1 MMITESYSKFRDSIR
16 KNILNGPLG
25 FAEWAFLPA
34 DLAVLMGRA
43 MASPDID
50 TKTKGLLIM
59 AGLYTSAGI
68 ELIPESL
75 LGPIGL
81 VDDGIVIISALNELL
96 NESDQRVIQD
106 LWEGSP
112 ENLYKIQSFIW
123 NIHSRTTLYIVRPF
137 ATWLR
142 NSLAQ
147 VIATKV

>member
-1 MMITESYSKFRDSIR
+1 MMITEKYRNIRKSIR
-16 KNILNGPLG
+16 ENILNGPLG

-68 ELIPESL
+68 DLIPESL

-96 NESDQRVIQD
+96 NESDQRVI
-106 LWEGSP
+106 
-112 ENLYKIQSFIW
+112 
-123 NIHSRTTLYIVRPF
+123 
-137 ATWLR
+137 
-142 NSLAQ
+142 
-147 VIATKV
+147 